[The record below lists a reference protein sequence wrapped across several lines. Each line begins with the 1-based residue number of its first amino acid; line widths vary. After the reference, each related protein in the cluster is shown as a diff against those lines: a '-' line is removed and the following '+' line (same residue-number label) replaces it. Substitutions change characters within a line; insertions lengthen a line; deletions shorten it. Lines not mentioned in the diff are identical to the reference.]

1 MKLLSQIMKRWSFI
15 CEENQVFI
23 KQDNPSGKVVTI
35 KEELDAVEVDGIG
48 NLVDLPG
55 LIFID

>member
-15 CEENQVFI
+15 CEENHVFI

>member
-1 MKLLSQIMKRWSFI
+1 MKRWSFI
-15 CEENQVFI
+15 CEENHVFI